1 MVPMTNMTAESC
13 ARALMAGWMHDAL
26 MAFGVPNSIMS
37 DRGAQFESSL
47 WSSLMNLLGIKRN
60 RTTAYHPQSN
70 GIIERFHRQLKA
82 SLMARLNGPN
92 WHDDLPIVMLGIR
105 TSLKEDFK
113 CSSAELVY
121 GTTFRLPGEFV
132 CHNQTASVD
141 PTMFLGRLREVM
153 HKQHPVP
160 TQHHGKRSSYVPHS
174 LTDATYVFVRHDAV
188 KAPLQRPYDGPF
200 LVVKRNEK
208 YFTINK
214 NGSYDTVS
222 LDRLKPA
229 FIDQGPVVRK
239 AFNLNGV

>member
-1 MVPMTNMTAESC
+1 MTNMTAESC
-13 ARALMAGWMHDAL
+13 ARALMAWWISR
-26 MAFGVPNSIMS
+26 FGVPSSIMS

-82 SLMARLNGPN
+82 SLMARLNGLN

-105 TSLKEDFK
+105 TL
-113 CSSAELVY
+113 
-121 GTTFRLPGEFV
+121 
-132 CHNQTASVD
+132 
-141 PTMFLGRLREVM
+141 FLGRLREVM

-160 TQHHGKRSSYVPHS
+160 TQHHGKRSFYVPHS

-229 FIDQGPVVRK
+229 FIDQEPSKQKEHVVCDI
-239 AFNLNGV
+239 VY